1 MFTYRIDD
9 EISLALPQPHVD
21 AAPLFAL
28 IDQDRKTLGAFLP
41 WVANVNRIE
50 DETENLMADLKRFAS
65 GVSLNAVI
73 HYGDAVAGMIS
84 FNHLDHLNHQADIG
98 YWLGTEFQGL
108 NVMHRAVS
116 GMCALGFVDYD
127 LNRLIIRAAVD
138 NVPSNHVA
146 QKAGFTLEARL
157 REAALLADGYHD
169 ENQYARLK
177 ND

>member
-9 EISLALPQPHVD
+9 EISLALPRPDAD

-28 IDQDRKTLGAFLP
+28 VDHDREALGRYLP
-41 WVANVNRIE
+41 WVPNMDSVEAEAFFLQTTLDHYAKGI
-50 DETENLMADLKRFAS
+50 
-65 GVSLNAVI
+65 SLNTVI

-84 FNHLDHLNHQADIG
+84 FNHLDTLNHQADIG
-98 YWLGTEFQGL
+98 YWLGVEFHGH
-108 NVMHRAVS
+108 NIMHRAVS
-116 GMCALGFVDYD
+116 GMCALGFVDFD

-138 NVPSNHVA
+138 NEPSNHVA

-157 REAALLADGYHD
+157 REAELLADGYHD
-169 ENQYARLK
+169 ENQYSRLK